1 MSSTNLI
8 LFGYEPQLANKLKD
22 VIVNYFTQTEQIN
35 FAQKTISYSVDED
48 DFDNELKRNVI
59 AYETEEKPCLEII
72 NISDK
77 NSDDKAQIFKHY
89 KNIKNNIY
97 LCIFSTDY
105 RLKEEDEIYFKNIY
119 TAIEKFS
126 LNNFFCIIDRSK
138 VDDDELSTYDSYIR
152 AKLGFIFNKQ
162 NDFDFQKYQSRVFFL
177 NLERASEINREYSHP
192 ERLQQSIFA
201 NFFTELKSFWE
212 QIREIDNPEEKISP
226 PLPETEKIDEPI
238 FQVNQLSP
246 VIDNIIEQ
254 RNKQA
259 NLINGYIENINN
271 IDRAVTK
278 LTNGLDDI
286 LQHSQVT
293 EELRIQVQ
301 EFGRNSASWTK
312 DIVPVLERL
321 ENAKNRFSRQA
332 ITIGCSGQARV
343 GKSTLLQ
350 TIGNLPEE
358 AIPTGKGIPVT
369 AVRSL
374 IRHSHERKAILSLRD
389 KNTFLDEL
397 IKPFHRELN
406 LPSVNSVE
414 EFKSFDYN
422 RDKLA
427 TDNNVELLGRLK
439 QMQAALSSYEN
450 QLTGGTKVIEDL
462 TKLRPWVAYPRQEEE
477 KDPNCSR
484 LYLAVK
490 NLEIKCS
497 FLLDVEK
504 LVLVDLPGL
513 GEVNLDA
520 EEHHVQG
527 LKNEVDLVL
536 LILRPTAQSSYWG
549 NKDRKA
555 LNLIAKAVEGVSKLG
570 DFVTIVVNSGGQDD
584 KDLYQILIN
593 DIHKQLNENK
603 PDSRYQVLTCNA
615 TDANNV
621 REQVLL
627 PALNHLI
634 ARLPIM
640 DKEIINSIFSQ
651 WQATVEKISTN
662 VYELESS
669 LRTLPSQTT
678 SMNGTIYDKAK
689 LLRQEL
695 AIKLGNNNRELS
707 EEIQSE
713 KEEGSIIDK
722 KLVKAIEDKH
732 LCIQKWAK
740 NGLGRGKQ
748 NWYNEARGK
757 FDIDKTV
764 DAFAIDEINRSRA
777 YLTDT
782 YSQLDIYFETK
793 IEELWVQISNI
804 ISNCTGN
811 LIADAPAGKQALEKL
826 LLLLEGKGSRNTFPS
841 LQKAT
846 EYLLKCGEENAIFQ
860 SHLLPRLIEE
870 TQKLSPEKIKF
881 TNIYCESKD
890 VEKIV
895 LEMIVGKIIQTSYA
909 VQKILREK
917 PFVSNILYSAAV
929 KFEDSLVRSTDA
941 DRQFFDFALSYTNDI
956 WVNEFKAIENNFVK
970 VRAVDKAILN
980 LKQLLDTSIQR

>member
-22 VIVNYFTQTEQIN
+22 VIVNYFAQTEKLN
-35 FAQKTISYSVDED
+35 FAQKSISFFVDEND
-48 DFDNELKRNVI
+48 LNNEVKHNIIV
-59 AYETEEKPCLEII
+59 YETEESSSLKVI
-72 NISDK
+72 NISNK
-77 NSDDKAQIFKHY
+77 NSDDKAQIFEHY
-89 KNIKNNIY
+89 NKIKDNIF
-97 LCIFSTDY
+97 LCIFNTDY
-105 RLKEEDEIYFKNIY
+105 RLKEEDEIYLKKIY
-119 TAIEKFS
+119 TEVEKFS
-126 LNNFFCIIDRSK
+126 LNNFFCIIDKSK
-138 VDDDELSTYDSYIR
+138 VDDDELNIYDSYVR

-177 NLERASEINREYSHP
+177 NLEKASEINQEDSLSK
-192 ERLQQSIFA
+192 RLQPPIFDK
-201 NFFTELKSFWE
+201 FFTELKSFWE
-212 QIREIDNPEEKISP
+212 QIREINNPEEEISQP
-226 PLPETEKIDEPI
+226 PPETAIIEQSTS
-238 FQVNQLSP
+238 QVNQLSP

-254 RNKQA
+254 RNKQV
-259 NLINGYIENINN
+259 NIISGYIENINKL
-271 IDRAVTK
+271 DKAVKK
-278 LTNGLDDI
+278 LSNDLDSL
-286 LQHSQVT
+286 LQHPQVT
-293 EELRIQVQ
+293 EQLKIMVQ
-301 EFGRNSASWTK
+301 EFSINSAAWAG
-312 DIVPVLERL
+312 DIVPILERL

-389 KNTFLDEL
+389 KKTFIDEL

-406 LPSVNSVE
+406 LSSVNSVE
-414 EFKSFDYN
+414 EFKNFDYSH
-422 RDKLA
+422 DKLA
-427 TDNNVELLGRLK
+427 TDKNVELLGRLK

-450 QLTGGTKVIEDL
+450 QLSGGTKIIEDL

-555 LNLIAKAVEGVSKLG
+555 LNLIARAVEGVSKLG
-570 DFVTIVVNSGGQDD
+570 DFVVLVVNSGGQED

-615 TDANNV
+615 IDANNV
-621 REQVLL
+621 RKQVLL
-627 PALNHLI
+627 PALKHLI
-634 ARLPIM
+634 ARLPVM
-640 DKEIINSIFSQ
+640 DKEIINSIFNQ
-651 WQATVEKISTN
+651 WQATVEKISMTI
-662 VYELESS
+662 YELEAA

-695 AIKLGNNNRELS
+695 AIKLGNNNRELRK
-707 EEIQSE
+707 EIQSE
-713 KEEGSIIDK
+713 KDEGSIIDR
-722 KLVKAIEDKH
+722 KLVQAIEDKH
-732 LCIQKWAK
+732 QEIQRWAR
-740 NGLGRGKQ
+740 NGLGRGKE
-748 NWYNEARGK
+748 NWYDKARGK

-764 DAFAIDEINRSRA
+764 DAFAIDEINRARA

-782 YSQLDIYFETK
+782 YSQLDIYFESK
-793 IEELWVQISNI
+793 IEELWIQISNI
-804 ISNCTGN
+804 ISTCTGN
-811 LIADAPAGKQALEKL
+811 LIVEAPAGKQALEKL
-826 LLLLEGKGSRNTFPS
+826 LLLLEGKASSNPFPS
-841 LQKAT
+841 LKEAT

-860 SHLLPRLIEE
+860 SHLLPKLIEE
-870 TQKLSPEKIKF
+870 TQKLAPERLKF
-881 TNIYCESKD
+881 TNISCESNNA
-890 VEKIV
+890 EKIV
-895 LEMIVGKIIQTSYA
+895 LEMISGKIIQTSYA

-956 WVNEFKAIENNFVK
+956 WVNEFKAIESNYVK
-970 VRAVDKAILN
+970 VKTVNQAITN
-980 LKQLLDTSIQR
+980 VKQLLNFIQR